1 MVPARNS
8 VRTFWAGPPICDDDA
23 AFERRGQLRRQ
34 ASMPRRNPYFQPPGS
49 QVNPLSLLHECG
61 EHLGNTSDT
70 YMYESHLPEMEGL
83 DDDED
88 FRDSVL
94 QNGRPVYSSYSHES
108 RLLDLSAHQP
118 PQEQRGMPAARR
130 ASGRGSPLPQPSR
143 LAGQLPCQTLH
154 RVPQQ
159 SGCAGNAQAQQRGR
173 SAKRQRVSLPLHEQD
188 EPQRIRSIDAE
199 IRQLYEMRRQVI
211 DLECGGTNDPA
222 KSHREGSH
230 VTTPSVCCE
239 SQPSPGSQRNV
250 PYDTDAHET
259 DGRRSS
265 KRARASPCRPGQR
278 QQVAQPSASVAAD
291 SFVQHNQA
299 HVQTKPSMK
308 PQRRNSSSMSGAQR
322 AASSPREPSL
332 LGSARHPCRKAGVTW
347 DKARGKWMARVRHG
361 DKWYRLGRH
370 TTWEAAAL
378 HVDQTREELRQDEKL
393 GATGG
398 FNSGIEGPDL
408 VSDMQHTL
416 A

>member
-250 PYDTDAHET
+250 PYDTDAQET
-259 DGRRSS
+259 GGRRSS
-265 KRARASPCRPGQR
+265 KRARASPCHPGQR

-361 DKWYRLGRH
+361 DKWYRLGWGHYRR
-370 TTWEAAAL
+370 AL
-378 HVDQTREELRQDEKL
+378 SR
-393 GATGG
+393 
-398 FNSGIEGPDL
+398 
-408 VSDMQHTL
+408 
-416 A
+416 